1 MDTYHIIVICV
12 CFFYLHF
19 LKLVYQKIY
28 AFCDTIYIEED
39 IYRRENLFMKIDKDD
54 LIKIIFEIVS
64 FSFLFVWAIGLNYLA
79 YVK

>member
-1 MDTYHIIVICV
+1 
-12 CFFYLHF
+12 
-19 LKLVYQKIY
+19 
-28 AFCDTIYIEED
+28 
-39 IYRRENLFMKIDKDD
+39 MKIDKDD